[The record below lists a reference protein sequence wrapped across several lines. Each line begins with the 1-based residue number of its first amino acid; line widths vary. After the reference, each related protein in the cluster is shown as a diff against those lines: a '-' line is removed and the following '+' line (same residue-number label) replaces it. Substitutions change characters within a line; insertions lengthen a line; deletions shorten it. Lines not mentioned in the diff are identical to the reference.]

1 MEKNYRKTMSTLNKA
16 LHFIKESGHYKIWI
30 KDIESDTTTTFM
42 SAAAWISHNTKL
54 LHTHAQAS

>member
-1 MEKNYRKTMSTLNKA
+1 MVQKRSQLFFMEKNYRKTMSTLNKA

-42 SAAAWISHNTKL
+42 SAAA
-54 LHTHAQAS
+54 